1 MGASPIKEHTDIMN
15 VVHKLRSW
23 LVLFRAHTAILET
36 PLAVLGAALA
46 LGTVFHID
54 ILYWILFG
62 VAYHCIGYG
71 MNSYVDWM
79 KGYDQNDPHKQHHPL
94 NTGDISP
101 ITARNVIFALLV
113 GFVVYALWLGS
124 FSLVAVVGV
133 AIMLVSG
140 ITYNYL
146 GKITEHKYIP
156 IAIVHTM
163 VFVYPYLTY
172 TTELIPSL
180 LIGAAAFFVHNVYQI
195 AISGDIKDITQD
207 ESSIIRS
214 MGARVYEEQNGAR
227 VIDLGSRVRSIA
239 LTLILV
245 ECVLALSV
253 YAAEVGTDV
262 FNNIF
267 ILPLVLMTIWLLRE
281 HFTLTQTQP
290 YNRNVLLSAMARRE
304 LAGIWM
310 ITAAFSPQIGPD
322 GFIAIV
328 IVSAVYLLIT
338 SRFMWGTWLRPD
350 V

>member
-1 MGASPIKEHTDIMN
+1 
-15 VVHKLRSW
+15 
-23 LVLFRAHTAILET
+23 VLFRAHTAILET

-54 ILYWILFG
+54 MLYWILFG

-71 MNSYVDWM
+71 MNSYVDWI

-94 NTGDISP
+94 NTGDITP
-101 ITARNVIFALLV
+101 RAARNAIFGLLI
-113 GFVVYALWLGS
+113 GFIVYALWLGS

-133 AIMLVSG
+133 ALMLVAG
-140 ITYNYL
+140 VTYNYL
-146 GKITEHKYIP
+146 GKVTEHKYVP

-163 VFVYPYLTY
+163 VFVYPYITY

-180 LIGAAAFFVHNVYQI
+180 LLGAAAFFIHNVYQI
-195 AISGDIKDITQD
+195 AISGDIKDIEQD

-227 VIDLGSRVRSIA
+227 VIDIGSNVRSIA
-239 LTLILV
+239 LTLTIV
-245 ECVLALSV
+245 ESTLALSI
-253 YAAEVGTDV
+253 YAIEIETVV
-262 FNNIF
+262 FNNVF
-267 ILPLVLMTIWLLRE
+267 ILPLVVMTIWLLRE
-281 HFTLTQTQP
+281 HFTLTQIQP
-290 YNRNVLLSAMARRE
+290 YDRNTLLSAMARRE

-310 ITAAFSPQIGPD
+310 IAAAFSPHIGAG
-322 GFIAIV
+322 GFAAIV
-328 IVSAVYLLIT
+328 AVSAVYLLAT